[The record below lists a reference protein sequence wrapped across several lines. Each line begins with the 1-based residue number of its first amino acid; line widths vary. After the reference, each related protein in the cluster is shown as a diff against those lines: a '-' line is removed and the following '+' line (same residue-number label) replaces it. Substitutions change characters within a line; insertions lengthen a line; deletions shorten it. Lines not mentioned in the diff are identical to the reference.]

1 MPFTTPLVVRRVSAT
16 HWELIAPLSYQGAV
30 DHFTVPDGVV
40 TDFASVPRW
49 LQSFVQATGT
59 WTGAAVLHDAFCI
72 QLAAGSCT
80 VSSSDADG
88 IFRRVMA
95 EEGVGLIRRWLMWTA
110 VRWAALLNP
119 ARRPG
124 WLRDAPRILPITA
137 ALLILVCAVVYGLDR
152 LAHWIV

>member
-1 MPFTTPLVVRRVSAT
+1 MPFTTPLVVRRVSPT

-30 DHFTVPDGVV
+30 DHFTVHDGLV

-59 WTGAAVLHDAFCI
+59 WTGAAVLHDDFCI
-72 QLAAGSCT
+72 QLAAGNCA

-88 IFRRVMA
+88 IFRRVMD
-95 EEGVGLIRRWLMWTA
+95 EEGVGFVRRWLMWTA
-110 VRWAALLNP
+110 VRWAALNNP

-124 WLRDAPRILPITA
+124 WLRDSPKVLAITLVLLA
-137 ALLILVCAVVYGLDR
+137 AVGAAVYGLDW
-152 LAHWIV
+152 LAHTIF